1 VANGVGEVEELAF
14 EGLEGD
20 GHGVG
25 GAGGHL
31 AGEGSRIGRIRLF
44 IALDIPVSE
53 FVTGEDGGAFGAVDF
68 HAFGIAGPHG
78 GGGLNDA
85 GGAVAV
91 AEQGVD
97 DVFRFDFVQRAELP
111 HAVQVLDGPG
121 QPAEDVDLVDGLI
134 DECAAAFDGPAALDG
149 TAVVFGGTKPFDV
162 GVALEQAAEASGVD
176 GALQEHGGVVKAML
190 ADDAEHDSGGAGDLD
205 HPARGGEVGGDGLL
219 HLDMLAGFGAD
230 EEGLEAEIRE
240 GADIDV
246 IDVGVAAD
254 FLEGGDENATMKGGK
269 IRAAGRI
276 DVRAGG
282 YLKADVPVRLGVFV
296 GNGSRS
302 NDAYSHEVG
311 FLWLLLKGKAHYN
324 EDSSMTN
331 LRAAATAAI
340 ISSCILFSGCGSS
353 IAPDVAATVNGR
365 PVYYTDVDRTYK
377 SQFPGKGEGESDDQV
392 QLRRLEVLRS
402 LIDNEIM
409 LQRAEKAGLVA
420 TDADVEA
427 RLSELKTPYTKE
439 EFDKQLRNWGLTLDE
454 LKARIRKDE
463 SVKKLFNKDITSKIN
478 ISDADVAAFYNAN
491 RGSFNLPEPQVH
503 MAQIVVSPHPD
514 PNVRNLKN
522 DKAKTE
528 EEASRKIKAIEARLR
543 QGEDF
548 AMVAQN
554 YSEDPQ
560 TTPNGGD
567 LGFLPESSLDKTS
580 PELRKLVLAL
590 QPGQLSPVIHTQDG
604 YRILKMISKEPA
616 GQRDLSD
623 PRAQQSIRETLLE
636 RKDQLLKTAYY
647 EVARNEAK
655 VVDAMAR
662 AVFAGA
668 AGPKK

>member
-1 VANGVGEVEELAF
+1 
-14 EGLEGD
+14 
-20 GHGVG
+20 
-25 GAGGHL
+25 
-31 AGEGSRIGRIRLF
+31 
-44 IALDIPVSE
+44 
-53 FVTGEDGGAFGAVDF
+53 
-68 HAFGIAGPHG
+68 
-78 GGGLNDA
+78 
-85 GGAVAV
+85 
-91 AEQGVD
+91 
-97 DVFRFDFVQRAELP
+97 
-111 HAVQVLDGPG
+111 
-121 QPAEDVDLVDGLI
+121 
-134 DECAAAFDGPAALDG
+134 
-149 TAVVFGGTKPFDV
+149 
-162 GVALEQAAEASGVD
+162 
-176 GALQEHGGVVKAML
+176 
-190 ADDAEHDSGGAGDLD
+190 
-205 HPARGGEVGGDGLL
+205 
-219 HLDMLAGFGAD
+219 
-230 EEGLEAEIRE
+230 
-240 GADIDV
+240 
-246 IDVGVAAD
+246 
-254 FLEGGDENATMKGGK
+254 
-269 IRAAGRI
+269 
-276 DVRAGG
+276 
-282 YLKADVPVRLGVFV
+282 
-296 GNGSRS
+296 
-302 NDAYSHEVG
+302 
-311 FLWLLLKGKAHYN
+311 
-324 EDSSMTN
+324 MTN